1 MIQFTS
7 AAVNIAGVIDGI
19 ESEDLGVFLVVVGF
33 AFFFLIDTRKI
44 TRLALSKKLKFLG
57 D

>member
-1 MIQFTS
+1 MS

-33 AFFFLIDTRKI
+33 AFFFFLIDTRKI
-44 TRLALSKKLKFLG
+44 TRLTLSKKLKFLG